1 MTSFAIAALQLE
13 APNGDNTDLVTAEID
28 SVVARFPWID
38 MVLCPELGACGTDK
52 AFAEPMPG
60 PR

>member
-28 SVVARFPWID
+28 SVVARD
-38 MVLCPELGACGTDK
+38 
-52 AFAEPMPG
+52 
-60 PR
+60 